1 MKRKFGYGDYL
12 EDVQTGKDL
21 FRSIVDKDIQLAKSL
36 HMALGKPSTTD
47 LFHEVAGNKVHL
59 RGT

>member
-1 MKRKFGYGDYL
+1 MKLQSMYRFQY
-12 EDVQTGKDL
+12 THL